1 MKRLSLTLASLFLFV
16 GLALAQT
23 TVKGTVVTYEDNEPI
38 IGASIQV
45 VGSTNIGTITDANGQ
60 FTLQV
65 PAGRKTLKIT
75 YVGMEPL
82 TVAVTDKPIRIQLR
96 NDANSIDEVVVV
108 AYGTQKKTTLTGA
121 IQEVKSDEIL
131 LRPTSSVASALE
143 GTVTGVQVNSTYGV
157 PGEDP
162 SIRIRGIGTVNGSS
176 SPLYILDG
184 VPFGGNISDL
194 NPQDIESM
202 SVLKDAASAALY
214 GNRASNGVIL
224 ITTKKGKQGKMNVT
238 ADIKLGTYSRGIPE
252 YETMGVNQWMEAQ
265 WLNMKNSRM
274 SAGDTPEAAAAYATE
289 YLVSDRLYLNIFNKP
304 DNEVFQV
311 TGTYQPVDA
320 EGNPLL
326 DENKNPMVW
335 NTSNGKLAN
344 GLQMIGTYGED
355 LDWYDQAIHN
365 GWREE
370 YNINANGATD
380 KADYLFSLGYLNE
393 NGYLKTSGFDRISG
407 RAAVNVQPKKWF
419 KTGFNVNVTH
429 QTYDSRYGTGSSGYT
444 NPFMYCRNIAPIY
457 PVHLHDVNTG
467 QYILDE
473 FGEKQYDGGS
483 YTDSEGQVIVTRNQ
497 FADRH
502 LMWENEL
509 NKDKTIRNTMNS
521 IAYADFIL
529 PYNFTF
535 TLKGNLNTRHSE
547 ENEYNTAVI
556 GDGKG
561 NAGRGKRVDYR
572 YKNWAFQQQLHW
584 SHEFGVHS
592 LDALVGH
599 ENYHYTYNYLYGYKT
614 TEVVPN
620 INNLNNFTDITSLY
634 DYNDVYRTESY
645 LGRVRYGYDNR
656 YNLEASFRR
665 DGSSKFQKDARWG
678 NFWSIGANWVIS
690 NESFMKGVDWV
701 NYLKLRADY
710 GEVGNDAGSGYYGY
724 MALYN
729 STQNAN
735 KGAFWIAQLQN
746 YDLKWETGQS
756 WGIGLDGRLFN
767 MLNFSIDYF
776 DKRNKDLLFDVYNP
790 LSAGATSTSD
800 AESVITK
807 NLGTISNKGVEISL
821 DADLYKTRDWR
832 VNVGADITFLKNKVV
847 KLPEQNKDGI
857 IDGTKK
863 IVEGKDRYAFFTY
876 TWEGINTKNGFS
888 LYKFDDEKYYPALDK
903 DGNEVQTTDAAGTI
917 LPEFEGKTAVS
928 GDNMKTIVYI
938 DGVPYSYVTS
948 YAKKE
953 FHGSAIPNAYG
964 GFHFTV
970 GWKGLS
976 LYTLFTYQLGGKI
989 MDSNYSSLMS
999 ASGTP
1004 YSLHAEAADGWTIE
1018 KATEKDEID
1027 PNGIPQL
1034 NNAPTIPG
1042 TAVEADLNST
1052 SSRWLTSASYLIL
1065 KNLNLSYELPK
1076 SLVRKADLEG
1086 VALTLACEN
1095 LFTKTARKGMN
1106 PQQNF
1111 SGTQS
1116 NTFVTARVFTLGVN
1130 IKF

>member
-1 MKRLSLTLASLFLFV
+1 MKRLSMILAVLFLCIGGV
-16 GLALAQT
+16 LAQT
-23 TVKGTVVTYEDNEPI
+23 TVRGTVVTYEDNEPI

-45 VGSTNIGTITDANGQ
+45 VGATNIGTITDVNGQ

-65 PAGRKTLKIT
+65 PAGSKTLRIS

-82 TVAVTDKPIRIQLR
+82 EVAVSNKPLRIQLR
-96 NDANSIDEVVVV
+96 NDANNLDEVVVV
-108 AYGTQKKTTLTGA
+108 AYGTQKKTSLTGA
-121 IQEVKSDEIL
+121 IQEVKSEEIL

-224 ITTKKGKQGKMNVT
+224 ITTKKGKQGRLNMT

-252 YETMGVNQWMEAQ
+252 YDLMGANQWMEAQ
-265 WLNMKNSRM
+265 WLNMKNNRIAAM
-274 SAGDTPEAAAAYATE
+274 MNEAAPEGMTQEQWIASIPGQAAEYATKH
-289 YLVSDRLYLNIFNKP
+289 LIDDRLYLNIYDAADDALFTNDGRLTTTSIK
-304 DNEVFQV
+304 
-311 TGTYQPVDA
+311 GTYA
-320 EGNPLL
+320 
-326 DENKNPMVW
+326 
-335 NTSNGKLAN
+335 
-344 GLQMIGTYGED
+344 ED

-365 GWREE
+365 GFREE
-370 YNINANGATD
+370 YNLNANGATD
-380 KADYLFSLGYLNE
+380 KADYLFSVGYLNE

-407 RAAVNVQPKKWF
+407 RAAVNVQPTKWF
-419 KTGFNVNVTH
+419 KSGFNVNATH
-429 QTYDSRYGTGSSGYT
+429 QTYNSTYGTSSGGYT
-444 NPFMYCRNIAPIY
+444 NPFMYCRNISPIY

-467 QYILDE
+467 EYILDE
-473 FGEKQYDGGS
+473 FGNMQYDGGS
-483 YTDSEGQVIVTRNQ
+483 YTDADGQVQITRNQ
-497 FADRH
+497 FQDRH
-502 LMWENEL
+502 LIWENEL
-509 NKDKTIRNTMNS
+509 NKINTIRNTMNA
-521 IAYADFIL
+521 IAYADFYL

-535 TLKGNLNTRHSE
+535 TLKGNLNTRNSE
-547 ENEYNTAVI
+547 TNEYNNAVI

-561 NAGRGKRVDYR
+561 NSGRGKRSDYR

-584 SHEFGVHS
+584 SHEYGVHAV
-592 LDALVGH
+592 DALIGH

-614 TEVVPN
+614 TEVVPG

-645 LGRVRYGYDNR
+645 LGRVRYGYDNK
-656 YNLEASFRR
+656 YNVEASFRR
-665 DGSSKFQKDARWG
+665 DGSSKFHKDARWG
-678 NFWSIGANWVIS
+678 NYWSFGANWVIS
-690 NESFMKGVDWV
+690 NESFMKNYNWV

-735 KGAFWIAQLQN
+735 KGAFWISQLPN
-746 YDLKWETGQS
+746 EDLKWETGQS

-767 MLNFSIDYF
+767 KLNFSIEYF

-790 LSAGATSTSD
+790 LSAGATSTSN

-807 NLGTISNKGVEISL
+807 NLGTISNKGLEFSFDMDV
-821 DADLYKTRDWR
+821 YKTRDWR
-832 VNVGADITFLKNKVV
+832 INVGADITLLKNKIIT
-847 KLPEQNKDGI
+847 LPDQNKDGI

-863 IVEGKDRYAFFTY
+863 IVEGKSRYEFFTY
-876 TWEGINTKNGFS
+876 TWEGINTKNGYS
-888 LYKFDDEKYYPALDK
+888 LYKFDDEKYYMSVDAK
-903 DGNEVQTTDAAGTI
+903 GEEVKTTDDAGNI
-917 LPEFEGKTAVS
+917 LPEFEGKTAIT
-928 GDNMKTIVYI
+928 GDNLKTVVYI

-953 FHGSAIPNAYG
+953 FHGSAIPDAYG
-964 GFHFTV
+964 AFHFTV
-970 GWKGLS
+970 SWKGLS
-976 LYTLFTYQLGGKI
+976 LYTLFTYQLGGKV

-1004 YSLHAEAADGWTIE
+1004 YSLHAEAADGWRIE
-1018 KATEKDEID
+1018 QATANDAID

-1034 NNAPTIPG
+1034 NNAPTIAG
-1042 TAVEADLNST
+1042 TAVEADLNAT

-1065 KNLNLSYELPK
+1065 KNINLSYSLPK
-1076 SLVRKADLEG
+1076 NLVRKIDLEG
-1086 VALTLACEN
+1086 VTVTLACEN

-1116 NTFVTARVFTLGVN
+1116 NTFVTPRVFTVGLNVQ
-1130 IKF
+1130 F

>member
-1 MKRLSLTLASLFLFV
+1 MILMSLFLLV
-16 GLALAQT
+16 GGVVAQT

-45 VGSTNIGTITDANGQ
+45 VGASNIGTITDVNGQ

-65 PAGRKTLKIT
+65 PAGKKTLKIT

-82 TVAVTDKPIRIQLR
+82 EVAVTDKPIRIQLR
-96 NDANSIDEVVVV
+96 NDANNLDEVVVV
-108 AYGTQKKTTLTGA
+108 AYGTQKKTSLTGA
-121 IQEVKSDEIL
+121 IQEVKSEEIL

-184 VPFGGNISDL
+184 VPYGGNISDL

-224 ITTKKGKQGKMNVT
+224 ITTKKGKQGKLNMT

-252 YETMGVNQWMEAQ
+252 YERMGATQWMEAQ
-265 WLNMKNSRM
+265 WLNMKNNRL
-274 SAGDTPEAAAAYATE
+274 SAGDDAATAGAYATKN
-289 YLVSDRLYLNIFNKP
+289 LIADRLYLNIFQGA
-304 DNEVFQV
+304 D
-311 TGTYQPVDA
+311 DA
-320 EGNPLL
+320 LF
-326 DENKNPMVW
+326 D
-335 NTSNGKLAN
+335 SNGKFIGGA
-344 GLQMIGTYGED
+344 IKGTYAED

-365 GWREE
+365 GFREE

-380 KADYLFSLGYLNE
+380 KTDYLFSVGYLNE
-393 NGYLKTSGFDRISG
+393 NGYLKTSGFDRLSG
-407 RAAVNVQPKKWF
+407 RAAVNVQPVKWF
-419 KTGFNVNVTH
+419 KSGFNVNVTH
-429 QTYDSRYGTGSSGYT
+429 QTFNSTYGTSDGGYT

-467 QYILDE
+467 QYILDD
-473 FGEKQYDGGS
+473 FGNQQYDSGS
-483 YTDSEGQVIVTRNQ
+483 YVDADGQVQITRNQ
-497 FADRH
+497 FQDRH
-502 LMWENEL
+502 LIWENEL
-509 NKDKTIRNTMNS
+509 NRVNTIRNTMNA
-521 IAYADFIL
+521 IAYADIYL

-547 ENEYNTAVI
+547 QNEYNNAIV

-561 NAGRGKRVDYR
+561 NSGRGKRVDYR

-592 LDALVGH
+592 VDALIGH

-614 TEVVPN
+614 TQVFAGV
-620 INNLNNFTDITSLY
+620 NNLNNFTDITSLY
-634 DYNDVYRTESY
+634 DYNDTYRTESY
-645 LGRVRYGYDNR
+645 LGRVRYGYDNK
-656 YNLEASFRR
+656 YNVEASFRR
-665 DGSSKFQKDARWG
+665 DGSSRFAKDSRWG
-678 NFWSIGANWVIS
+678 NFWSLGANWVIT
-690 NESFMKGVDWV
+690 NEDFMKKYDWV

-729 STQNAN
+729 SNQNAN
-735 KGAFWIAQLQN
+735 KGAYWIGQLPN
-746 YDLKWETGQS
+746 EDLKWETGQS
-756 WGIGLDGRLFN
+756 WGIGIDGRLFN
-767 MLNFSIDYF
+767 RLNFSIEYF

-790 LSAGATSTSD
+790 LSAGATSTSS

-807 NLGTISNKGVEISL
+807 NLGTISNKGVEFSF
-821 DADLYKTRDWR
+821 DVDVFKNRDWK
-832 VNVGADITFLKNKVV
+832 VNVGGDITFLKNKIVT
-847 KLPEQNKDGI
+847 LPDQNKDGI

-863 IVEGKDRYAFFTY
+863 IVEGKSRYEFFVY

-888 LYKFDDEKYYPALDK
+888 LYKFDDEKYFFTAD
-903 DGNEVQTTDAAGTI
+903 
-917 LPEFEGKTAVS
+917 GKTFGDAENGAEVT
-928 GDNMKTIVYI
+928 GDNLKTLVVI
-938 DGVPYSYVTS
+938 DGVPYSYVTT

-953 FHGSAIPNAYG
+953 FHGSAIPKAYG

-970 GWKGLS
+970 SWKGLS
-976 LYTLFTYQLGGKI
+976 LYTLFTYQLGGKV

-1004 YSLHAEAADGWTIE
+1004 YSLHADAASGWTVE
-1018 KATEKDEID
+1018 NATSVDAID
-1027 PNGIPQL
+1027 PSGIPQL

-1065 KNLNLSYELPK
+1065 KNLNLTYNLPK
-1076 SLVRKADLEG
+1076 NLVRKVNLDG
-1086 VALTLACEN
+1086 VAVTLACEN

-1116 NTFVTARVFTLGVN
+1116 NTFVTPRVFTIGLNV
-1130 IKF
+1130 KF

>member
-1 MKRLSLTLASLFLFV
+1 MMKRLSLILASLFLYV

-23 TVKGTVVTYEDNEPI
+23 TVNGTVVTYEDNEPI

-45 VGSTNIGTITDANGQ
+45 VGATNIGTITDVNGN
-60 FTLQV
+60 FSLQV
-65 PAGRKTLKIT
+65 PAGRKTLRIT

-82 TVAVTDKPIRIQLR
+82 EVAVTEKPLRIQLR
-96 NDANSIDEVVVV
+96 NDANNLDEVVVV
-108 AYGTQKKTTLTGA
+108 AYGTQKKTSLTGA
-121 IQEVKSDEIL
+121 IQEVKSEEIL
-131 LRPTSSVASALE
+131 MRPTSSVASALE
-143 GTVTGVQVNSTYGV
+143 GMVTGVQVNSTYGV

-184 VPFGGNISDL
+184 VPYGGNISDL

-224 ITTKKGKQGKMNVT
+224 ITTKKGKQGKLNMT

-252 YETMGVNQWMEAQ
+252 YDMMDASQWMEAQ
-265 WLNMKNSRM
+265 WLTLKNNRM
-274 SAGDTPEAAAAYATE
+274 SAGDDSATAAEYATKN
-289 YLVSDRLYLNIFNKP
+289 LITDRLYLNIFNVADDALFTADGKLTT
-304 DNEVFQV
+304 NSIK
-311 TGTYQPVDA
+311 GTYA
-320 EGNPLL
+320 
-326 DENKNPMVW
+326 
-335 NTSNGKLAN
+335 
-344 GLQMIGTYGED
+344 ED

-365 GWREE
+365 GFREE
-370 YNINANGATD
+370 YNINANGAND
-380 KADYLFSLGYLNE
+380 KSDYLFSIGYLNE

-407 RAAVNVQPKKWF
+407 RAAVNVQPVKWF
-419 KTGFNVNVTH
+419 KSGFNVNVTH
-429 QTYDSRYGTGSSGYT
+429 QTYNSTYGTSDGGYT

-473 FGEKQYDGGS
+473 FGNLQYDGGS
-483 YTDSEGQVIVTRNQ
+483 YTDADGQVQITRNQ
-497 FADRH
+497 FQNRH
-502 LMWENEL
+502 LIWENEL
-509 NKDKTIRNTMNS
+509 NKINTIRNTMNA
-521 IAYADFIL
+521 IAYADIYL

-535 TLKGNLNTRHSE
+535 TVKGNLNTRHSE
-547 ENEYNTAVI
+547 TNEYNNAII
-556 GDGKG
+556 GDGQG
-561 NAGRGKRVDYR
+561 NSGRGKRTDTR

-584 SHEFGVHS
+584 SQEFGVHS
-592 LDALVGH
+592 VDALIGH

-614 TEVVPN
+614 TQVFPGV
-620 INNLNNFTDITSLY
+620 NNLNNFTDITSLY

-645 LGRVRYGYDNR
+645 LGRVRYGYDSK
-656 YNLEASFRR
+656 YNIEASFRR
-665 DGSSKFQKDARWG
+665 DGSSRFAKDARWG
-678 NFWSIGANWVIS
+678 NFWSIGGNWVIS
-690 NESFMKGVDWV
+690 NEDFMKPYEWV

-729 STQNAN
+729 STTPNAN
-735 KGAFWIAQLQN
+735 KGSFWIGQLPN
-746 YDLKWETGQS
+746 EDLKWETGQS
-756 WGIGLDGRLFN
+756 WGVGLDGRLFN
-767 MLNFSIDYF
+767 RLNFSIEYF

-790 LSAGATSTSD
+790 LSAGATSTSS

-807 NLGTISNKGVEISL
+807 NLGTISNKGIEISL
-821 DADLYKTRDWR
+821 DADVFRTRDWR
-832 VNVGADITFLKNKVV
+832 INVGADLTLLKNKIVT
-847 KLPEQNKDGI
+847 LPEQNKDGI

-863 IVEGKDRYAFFTY
+863 IVEGKSRYEFFVY
-876 TWEGINTKNGFS
+876 TWEGINTKNGLS
-888 LYKFDDEKYYPALDK
+888 LYKFNDEDYFFKVGDQVYGD
-903 DGNEVQTTDAAGTI
+903 EVK
-917 LPEFEGKTAVS
+917 GKEIS
-928 GDNMKTIVYI
+928 GDNLNSVVVI
-938 DGVPYSYVTS
+938 DGVPYSYLTT
-948 YAKKE
+948 YGKRE
-953 FHGSAIPNAYG
+953 FHGSAIPKAYG

-970 GWKGLS
+970 VWKGLS

-1004 YSLHAEAADGWTIE
+1004 YSLHAEAANGWRVE
-1018 KATEKDEID
+1018 QATATDAVD

-1034 NNAPTIPG
+1034 NDAALIPG
-1042 TAVEADLNST
+1042 TSVKADLNST

-1065 KNLNLSYELPK
+1065 KNLNLSYSLPK
-1076 SLVRKADLEG
+1076 NLVRKADLEG
-1086 VALTLACEN
+1086 VTLTLACEN

-1116 NTFVTARVFTLGVN
+1116 NTFVTPRVFTVGLNV
-1130 IKF
+1130 KF

>member
-1 MKRLSLTLASLFLFV
+1 MKRLSMILMSLFLLV
-16 GLALAQT
+16 GGVVAQT
-23 TVKGTVVTYEDNEPI
+23 TVKGTVVTYEENEPI

-45 VGSTNIGTITDANGQ
+45 VGASNIGTITDVNGQ

-65 PAGRKTLKIT
+65 PAGKNTLKIT

-82 TVAVTDKPIRIQLR
+82 EVAVSNKPLRIQLR
-96 NDANSIDEVVVV
+96 NDANNLDEVVVV
-108 AYGTQKKTTLTGA
+108 AYGTQKKTSLTGA
-121 IQEVKSDEIL
+121 IQEVKSEEIL

-143 GTVTGVQVNSTYGV
+143 GMVTGVQVNSTYGV

-184 VPFGGNISDL
+184 VPYGGNISDL

-224 ITTKKGKQGKMNVT
+224 ITTKKGKQGKLNVS

-252 YETMGVNQWMEAQ
+252 YERMGATQWMEAQ
-265 WLNMKNSRM
+265 WLNMKNNRI
-274 SAGDTPEAAAAYATE
+274 SAMMNEAVPEGMTQEQWIASIPGKASEYASKN
-289 YLVSDRLYLNIFNKP
+289 LISDRLYLNIFQGA
-304 DNEVFQV
+304 D
-311 TGTYQPVDA
+311 DA
-320 EGNPLL
+320 LF
-326 DENKNPMVW
+326 D
-335 NTSNGKLAN
+335 SNGKFIGGA
-344 GLQMIGTYGED
+344 IKGTYAED

-365 GWREE
+365 GFREE

-380 KADYLFSLGYLNE
+380 KADYLFSVGYLNE
-393 NGYLKTSGFDRISG
+393 NGYLKTSGFDRLSG
-407 RAAVNVQPKKWF
+407 RAAVNVQPVKWF
-419 KTGFNVNVTH
+419 KSGFNVNVTH
-429 QTYDSRYGTGSSGYT
+429 QTFNSTYGTSDGGYT

-467 QYILDE
+467 QYILDD
-473 FGEKQYDGGS
+473 FGNTQYDSGS
-483 YTDSEGQVIVTRNQ
+483 YIDANGQVQVTRNQ
-497 FADRH
+497 FQDRH
-502 LMWENEL
+502 LIWENEL
-509 NKDKTIRNTMNS
+509 NRTNTIRNTMNA
-521 IAYADFIL
+521 IAYADIYL

-547 ENEYNTAVI
+547 QNEYNNAIV

-561 NAGRGKRVDYR
+561 NSGRGKRVDYR

-592 LDALVGH
+592 VDALIGH

-614 TEVVPN
+614 TQVFAGV
-620 INNLNNFTDITSLY
+620 NNLNNFTDITSLY
-634 DYNDVYRTESY
+634 DYNDTYRTESY
-645 LGRVRYGYDNR
+645 LGRVRYGYDSK
-656 YNLEASFRR
+656 YNVEASFRR
-665 DGSSKFQKDARWG
+665 DGSSRFSKDSRWG
-678 NFWSIGANWVIS
+678 NFWSLGANWVIS
-690 NESFMKGVDWV
+690 NEDFMKKFDWV

-735 KGAFWIAQLQN
+735 KGAYWIGQLPN
-746 YDLKWETGQS
+746 EDLKWETGQS
-756 WGIGLDGRLFN
+756 WGIGIDGRLFN
-767 MLNFSIDYF
+767 RLNFSIEYF

-790 LSAGATSTSD
+790 LSAGATSTSS

-807 NLGTISNKGVEISL
+807 NLGTISNKGVEFSF
-821 DADLYKTRDWR
+821 DVDVFKNRDWK
-832 VNVGADITFLKNKVV
+832 VNVGADITFLKNEIIT
-847 KLPEQNKDGI
+847 LPEQNKNGI

-863 IVEGKDRYAFFTY
+863 IVEGKSRYEFFVY
-876 TWEGINTKNGFS
+876 TWEGVNTKNGFS
-888 LYKFDDEKYYPALDK
+888 LYKFDDEKYYFTA
-903 DGNEVQTTDAAGTI
+903 DGQTFGDTENGTEVT
-917 LPEFEGKTAVS
+917 
-928 GDNMKTIVYI
+928 GDNLNTVVVIN
-938 DGVPYSYVTS
+938 GVPYSYVTT

-953 FHGSAIPNAYG
+953 FHGSAIPKAYG

-976 LYTLFTYQLGGKI
+976 LYTLFTYQLGGKV
-989 MDSNYSSLMS
+989 MDSNYASLMS

-1004 YSLHAEAADGWTIE
+1004 YSLHADAASGWTVE
-1018 KATEKDEID
+1018 NATAIDAVD

-1065 KNLNLSYELPK
+1065 KNLNLTYNLPRN
-1076 SLVRKADLEG
+1076 LVRKVNLDG
-1086 VALTLACEN
+1086 VAVTLACEN
-1095 LFTKTARKGMN
+1095 LFTVTARKGMN

-1116 NTFVTARVFTLGVN
+1116 NTFVTPRVFTVGLNV
-1130 IKF
+1130 KF

>member
-1 MKRLSLTLASLFLFV
+1 MMKRLTMLLAVLILCI
-16 GLALAQT
+16 GGALAQT

-45 VGSTNIGTITDANGQ
+45 VGASNIGTITDINGQ

-82 TVAVTDKPIRIQLR
+82 EVAVTDKPLRIQLR
-96 NDANSIDEVVVV
+96 NDVNNLDEVVVV
-108 AYGTQKKTTLTGA
+108 AYGTQKKTSLTGS
-121 IQEVKSDEIL
+121 IQEVKSEEIL
-131 LRPTSSVASALE
+131 MRPTSSVASALE
-143 GTVTGVQVNSTYGV
+143 GMVTGVQVNSTYGV
-157 PGEDP
+157 PGSDP

-224 ITTKKGKQGKMNVT
+224 ITTKKGKQGRLNVT
-238 ADIKLGTYSRGIPE
+238 LDMKLGTFSKGIPE
-252 YETMGVNQWMEAQ
+252 YDRMGAVEWMEAQ
-265 WLNMKNSRM
+265 WLNMKNNRIA
-274 SAGDTPEAAAAYATE
+274 AGDDVTTAADYATKNLITE
-289 YLVSDRLYLNIFNKP
+289 SLYLNIFNTADDALFTSDGKLTTT
-304 DNEVFQV
+304 QMK
-311 TGTYQPVDA
+311 GTYA
-320 EGNPLL
+320 
-326 DENKNPMVW
+326 
-335 NTSNGKLAN
+335 
-344 GLQMIGTYGED
+344 ED

-365 GWREE
+365 GSRQE
-370 YNINANGATD
+370 YNISANGATD
-380 KADYLFSLGYLNE
+380 KSDYLFSLGYLDE
-393 NGYLKTSGFDRISG
+393 GGYLKTNGFDRISG
-407 RAAVNVQPKKWF
+407 RAAVNIQPRKWF
-419 KTGFNVNVTH
+419 KTGLNMNVTH
-429 QTYDSRYGTGSSGYT
+429 QTFDSRYGTSDSGYT

-457 PVHLHDVNTG
+457 PVHLHDINTG
-467 QYILDE
+467 EYILDD
-473 FGEKQYDGGS
+473 FGQKQYDGGS
-483 YTDSEGQVIVTRNQ
+483 YIDSEGQVQVTRNQ
-497 FADRH
+497 YPDRH

-509 NKDKTIRNTMNS
+509 NKNKTIRNTMNA
-521 IAYADFIL
+521 IAYADFYL
-529 PYNFTF
+529 PYNFTL

-547 ENEYNTAVI
+547 GNEYNNAVI

-561 NAGRGKRVDYR
+561 NNGRGKRTDTR

-584 SHEFGVHS
+584 AKEFGVHS
-592 LDALVGH
+592 LDALIGH

-614 TEVVPN
+614 TQVFAGV
-620 INNLNNFTDITSLY
+620 NNLNNFTEITSLY

-656 YNLEASFRR
+656 YNVEASFRR
-665 DGSSKFQKDARWG
+665 DGSSRFAKDARWG
-678 NFWSIGANWVIS
+678 NFWSIGGNWVIS
-690 NESFMKGVDWV
+690 NESFMKPIEWV

-710 GEVGNDAGSGYYGY
+710 GEVGNDAGSSYYGY

-729 STQNAN
+729 STTPNAN
-735 KGAFWIAQLQN
+735 KGSFWIGQLPN
-746 YDLKWETGQS
+746 EDLKWETGQS

-767 MLNFSIDYF
+767 RMNFSIEYF

-790 LSAGATSTSD
+790 LSAGATSTSY

-807 NLGTISNKGVEISL
+807 NLGTISNRGVEIS
-821 DADLYKTRDWR
+821 ADFDVFRNRDWR
-832 VNVGADITFLKNKVV
+832 INVGADITFIKNKVV

-863 IVEGKDRYAFFTY
+863 IIEGKDRYQFFTY

-888 LYKFDDEKYYPALDK
+888 LYKFNDEDYFFTK
-903 DGNEVQTTDAAGTI
+903 DGQTFGDSENGKEVTDDA
-917 LPEFEGKTAVS
+917 LNAV
-928 GDNMKTIVYI
+928 VVI
-938 DGVPYSYVTS
+938 DGVPYSYMTT
-948 YAKKE
+948 YAKRE

-964 GFHFTV
+964 SFNFTV
-970 GWKGLS
+970 SWKGLT
-976 LYTLFTYQLGGKI
+976 LYTLFTYQLGGKV

-999 ASGTP
+999 PSTGP
-1004 YSLHAEAADGWTIE
+1004 YSLHKEAADGWRVE
-1018 KATEKDEID
+1018 QATSTDAID
-1027 PNGIPQL
+1027 PNGIPVL
-1034 NNAPTIPG
+1034 SSAPLIPG
-1042 TAVEADLNST
+1042 TSLKPDLNST
-1052 SSRWLTSASYLIL
+1052 SSRWLTSANYLIL
-1065 KNLNLSYELPK
+1065 KNINLTYQLPK
-1076 SLVRKADLEG
+1076 NLVRKADLEG

-1116 NTFVTARVFTLGVN
+1116 NTFVTPRVFTVGLNV
-1130 IKF
+1130 KF

>member
-1 MKRLSLTLASLFLFV
+1 MILMSLFLLV
-16 GLALAQT
+16 GGVVAQT

-45 VGSTNIGTITDANGQ
+45 VGAPNIGTITDVNGQ

-65 PAGRKTLKIT
+65 PAGKNTLKIT

-82 TVAVTDKPIRIQLR
+82 EVAVSNKPLRIQLR
-96 NDANSIDEVVVV
+96 NDANNLDEVVVV
-108 AYGTQKKTTLTGA
+108 AYGTQKKTSLTGA
-121 IQEVKSDEIL
+121 IQEVKSEEIL

-224 ITTKKGKQGKMNVT
+224 ITTKKGKQSKLNVS

-252 YETMGVNQWMEAQ
+252 YERMGATQWMEAQ
-265 WLNMKNSRM
+265 WLNMKNNRI
-274 SAGDTPEAAAAYATE
+274 SAMMNEAVPEGMTQEQWIASIPGKASEYASKN
-289 YLVSDRLYLNIFNKP
+289 LISDRLYLNIFQGA
-304 DNEVFQV
+304 D
-311 TGTYQPVDA
+311 DA
-320 EGNPLL
+320 LF
-326 DENKNPMVW
+326 D
-335 NTSNGKLAN
+335 SNGKFIGGA
-344 GLQMIGTYGED
+344 IKGTYAED

-365 GWREE
+365 GFREE

-380 KADYLFSLGYLNE
+380 KADYLFSVGYLNE
-393 NGYLKTSGFDRISG
+393 NGYLKTSGFDRLSG
-407 RAAVNVQPKKWF
+407 RAAVNVQPVKWF
-419 KTGFNVNVTH
+419 KSGFNVNVTH
-429 QTYDSRYGTGSSGYT
+429 QTFNSTYGTSDGGYT

-467 QYILDE
+467 QYILDD
-473 FGEKQYDGGS
+473 FGNTQYDSGS
-483 YTDSEGQVIVTRNQ
+483 YIDANGQVQVTRNQ
-497 FADRH
+497 FQDRH
-502 LMWENEL
+502 LIWENEL
-509 NKDKTIRNTMNS
+509 NRINTIRNTMNA
-521 IAYADFIL
+521 IAYADIYL

-547 ENEYNTAVI
+547 QNEYNNAIV

-561 NAGRGKRVDYR
+561 NSGRGKRVDYR

-592 LDALVGH
+592 VDALIGH

-614 TEVVPN
+614 TQVFAGV
-620 INNLNNFTDITSLY
+620 NNLNNFTDITSLY
-634 DYNDVYRTESY
+634 DYNDTYRTESY
-645 LGRVRYGYDNR
+645 LGRVRYGYDSK
-656 YNLEASFRR
+656 YNVEASFRR
-665 DGSSKFQKDARWG
+665 DGSSRFSKDSRWG
-678 NFWSIGANWVIS
+678 NFWSLGANWVIS
-690 NESFMKGVDWV
+690 NEDFMKKFDWV

-735 KGAFWIAQLQN
+735 KGAYWIGQLPN
-746 YDLKWETGQS
+746 EDLKWETGQS
-756 WGIGLDGRLFN
+756 WGIGIDGRLFN
-767 MLNFSIDYF
+767 RLNFSIEYF

-790 LSAGATSTSD
+790 LSAGATSTSS

-807 NLGTISNKGVEISL
+807 NLGTISNKGVEFSF
-821 DADLYKTRDWR
+821 DVDVFKNRDWK
-832 VNVGADITFLKNKVV
+832 VNVGADITFLKNEIIT
-847 KLPEQNKDGI
+847 LPEQNKNGI

-863 IVEGKDRYAFFTY
+863 IVEGKSRYEFFVY
-876 TWEGINTKNGFS
+876 TWEGVNTKNGFS
-888 LYKFDDEKYYPALDK
+888 LYKFDDEKYYFTANGQTFGDTEN
-903 DGNEVQTTDAAGTI
+903 GTEVT
-917 LPEFEGKTAVS
+917 
-928 GDNMKTIVYI
+928 GDNLNTVVVIN
-938 DGVPYSYVTS
+938 GVPYSYVTT

-953 FHGSAIPNAYG
+953 FHGSAIPKAYG

-976 LYTLFTYQLGGKI
+976 LYTLFTYQLGGKV
-989 MDSNYSSLMS
+989 MDSNYASLMS

-1004 YSLHAEAADGWTIE
+1004 YSLHADAASGWTVE
-1018 KATEKDEID
+1018 NATAIDAVD

-1065 KNLNLSYELPK
+1065 KNLNLTYNLPRN
-1076 SLVRKADLEG
+1076 LVRKVNLDG
-1086 VALTLACEN
+1086 VAVTLACEN
-1095 LFTKTARKGMN
+1095 LFTVTARKGMN

-1116 NTFVTARVFTLGVN
+1116 NTFVTPRVFTVGLNV
-1130 IKF
+1130 KF